1 MSDNATLLNEMFLD
15 KMQSEEGREKV
26 AGLGADLLKDRIRED
41 GFLGQVFTRKP
52 VTRQDLQVSVNH
64 QGMVKM
70 VQMAE
75 VRTGA
80 MTASFRGQPEVQYFS
95 APRFEVPFYRIN
107 SKRYEY
113 SEIELKAYDFDISKT
128 VMGHIANDTS
138 EIEDRQGLL
147 LFETACQA
155 VQKKANGIALTD
167 KFTDTKALTAFNV
180 VNTVGFIE
188 RGKCK
193 SNDVIANT
201 AVATA
206 ALGINEALIFPI
218 MKDDITKL
226 QKLFI
231 GRGGQGSRLRAEKAL
246 MTEYDFLDTNNWSL
260 SDVGDKIVME
270 TTVDGYKYKTFQ
282 GLKYF
287 KTIKTDILR
296 PGNIY
301 AFASEEF
308 LGGFMQFGKLTF
320 YTDKERDKYS
330 FEAWSDIGM
339 YIGNVAG
346 VRKLETYAGSVDVM
360 ATGSTSN
367 TTYAA
372 SYLPVA
378 EADLGVLNNLIEE
391 GGAFPQVTIF

>member
-1 MSDNATLLNEMFLD
+1 MSNSELLNDMFLD
-15 KMQSEEGREKV
+15 KMKTEEGREKI

-41 GFLGQVFTRKP
+41 GWLGQILTRKN

-113 SEIELKAYDFDISKT
+113 QEIELKAYDFDISKT
-128 VMGHIANDTS
+128 VMGHISNDVS
-138 EIEDRQGLL
+138 EIEDRQGIL
-147 LFETACQA
+147 LFETAVQA
-155 VQKKANGIALTD
+155 MQKKANGLALTD
-167 KFTDTKALTAFNV
+167 SFSDTTCLTAYNV
-180 VNTVGFIE
+180 VNTANFVE

-193 SNDVIANT
+193 SNDVIAG
-201 AVATA
+201 TA
-206 ALGINEALIFPI
+206 AANAAAGVNEALIFPV
-218 MKDDITKL
+218 MKDDMTKL

-231 GRGGQGSRLRAEKAL
+231 GRGGQGSRLRAEKCL
-246 MTEYDFLDTNNWSL
+246 LTEYDFLDVNNWSL
-260 SDVGDKIVME
+260 SEVGDKIVME

-296 PGNIY
+296 PGNVW

-330 FEAWSDIGM
+330 FEAWADIGM

-346 VRKLETYAGSVDVM
+346 ARKMETYAGSVDVK
-360 ATGSTSN
+360 TGTAN
-367 TTYAA
+367 TTTLTNYA
-372 SYLPVA
+372 PVS

-391 GGAFPQVTIF
+391 GGAYPQVTIF

>member
-1 MSDNATLLNEMFLD
+1 MSNSELLNEMFLD
-15 KMQSEEGREKV
+15 KMQTEEGREKI
-26 AGLGADLLKDRIRED
+26 AGYGADMLKDRIRED
-41 GFLGQVFTRKP
+41 GFIGQVFTRKP
-52 VTRQDLQVSVNH
+52 VTRADLQVSATH

-80 MTASFRGQPEVQYFS
+80 MTASFHAQPEVQFFS
-95 APRFEVPFYRIN
+95 APRFEVGFYRIN

-113 SEIELKAYDFDISKT
+113 HEMQMKAYDFDISKT
-128 VMGHIANDTS
+128 VMGHIANDVS

-147 LFETACQA
+147 LFETAVQA
-155 VQKKANGIALTD
+155 MQKKANGVALSSS
-167 KFTDTKALTAFNV
+167 FGDTNTLTAYNV
-180 VNTVGFIE
+180 TNTAGFVE

-193 SNDVIANT
+193 SNDVIANS
-201 AVATA
+201 TA
-206 ALGINEALIFPI
+206 ANAAGGVNETLVQPI

-226 QKLFI
+226 RKLFV
-231 GRGGQGSRLRAEKAL
+231 GRGGQGSRMRPEKAL
-246 MTEYDFLDTNNWSL
+246 LTEYDILDVNNWSI
-260 SDVGDKIVME
+260 SEVGDDIVKE

-301 AFASEEF
+301 AFAAEEY

-320 YTDKERDKYS
+320 YTDRERDKYS
-330 FEAWSDIGM
+330 FEAWADIGM

-346 VRKLETYAGSVDVM
+346 VRKLETYAGSVDVK
-360 ATGSTSN
+360 TGTSN
-367 TTYAA
+367 ATFAA
-372 SYLPVA
+372 DYLPVA
-378 EADLGVLNNLIEE
+378 ESDLGQLNNLIEE
-391 GGAFPQVTIF
+391 GGSYPQVTVY